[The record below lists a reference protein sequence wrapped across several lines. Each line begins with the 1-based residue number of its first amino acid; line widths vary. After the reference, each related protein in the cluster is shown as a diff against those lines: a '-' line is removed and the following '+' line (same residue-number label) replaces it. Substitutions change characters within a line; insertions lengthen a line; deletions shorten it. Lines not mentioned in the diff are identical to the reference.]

1 MLDKQH
7 ELAILISWWFIHL
20 CHCWS
25 VWEGL
30 HQDQTNES
38 EKAEN
43 TSQKQPKTDDLEL
56 HTHTQHRGRLAG
68 VLVNDSVGQVVMVTE
83 MVQVSPW

>member
-38 EKAEN
+38 E
-43 TSQKQPKTDDLEL
+43 
-56 HTHTQHRGRLAG
+56 
-68 VLVNDSVGQVVMVTE
+68 
-83 MVQVSPW
+83 